1 MQIKDKNLY
10 YVGGVVRDEILG
22 AMSLDTDFCYEGNA
36 LEFAKSLN
44 IIKVNPDFG
53 TVRVLTDNGK
63 EIDIASTRTE
73 TYPKA
78 GHLPVV
84 GKIGC
89 SLKEDLKR
97 RDFTI
102 NAMAKNTLTGKI
114 TDYFGG
120 LNDIKEKKL
129 KVLHDNSF
137 IDDPSRIIRGLK
149 FSVRF
154 GFELDEYTKKLQD
167 EYLGNINYD
176 MSYHRLKK
184 ELKEAFSLNN
194 EKVLD
199 TFIKQNIF
207 KLLSKDCK
215 LPQIKLNPIIVI
227 NTVNDMQ
234 FKVNYQYMVYLGLFD
249 LSNFE
254 LNKDELIILESFY
267 NIRNKKPLS
276 DIEIYKLFN
285 AIPLESVLLYA
296 IAVDDK
302 IAFKYLNELSNIKIE
317 ICGEDLKLLG
327 IPQGKIYKEIFDSV
341 LQEKIKGP
349 TLSKADEIQ
358 FVKKNY
364 LS

>member
-44 IIKVNPDFG
+44 IIKTNPDFG
-53 TVRVLTDNGK
+53 TVRVITDNGK

-84 GKIGC
+84 DKIGC

-102 NAMAKNTLTGKI
+102 NAMAKNTLTGEI

-120 LNDIKEKKL
+120 LTDIKEKKL

-149 FSVRF
+149 FAVRF
-154 GFELDEYTKKLQD
+154 GFELEEHTKKLQD
-167 EYLGNINYD
+167 EYLDNINYN

-184 ELKEAFSLNN
+184 ELKETFSLSKEEVFDN
-194 EKVLD
+194 
-199 TFIKQNIF
+199 FIEQNIF

-215 LPQIKLNPIIVI
+215 LPEIKLNPTIAISIVY
-227 NTVNDMQ
+227 DMQ
-234 FKVNYQYMVYLGLFD
+234 FEINYTYMVYLGLFD

-254 LNKDELIILESFY
+254 LNKDELIILESFN

-285 AIPLESVLLYA
+285 TIPLESVLLYA
-296 IAVDDK
+296 ISVDDK
-302 IAFKYLNELSNIKIE
+302 IAFKYLKELSHIKIG
-317 ICGEDLKLLG
+317 ISGEDLKQLG
-327 IPQGKIYKEIFDSV
+327 IPQSKIYKEIFDSV
-341 LQEKIKGP
+341 LKEKIKYP
-349 TLSKADEIQ
+349 KLSKFEEIE
-358 FVKKNY
+358 FVKNRY